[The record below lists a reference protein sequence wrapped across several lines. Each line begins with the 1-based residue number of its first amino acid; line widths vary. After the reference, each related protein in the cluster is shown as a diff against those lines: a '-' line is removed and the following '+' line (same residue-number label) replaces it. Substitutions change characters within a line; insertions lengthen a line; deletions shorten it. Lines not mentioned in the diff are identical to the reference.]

1 MDYQQALDYLYS
13 FPDSEAKL
21 PRTPAE
27 FNLPQT
33 SALLTAFGEPQ
44 RTFPSVVIAGTKGKG
59 STAALLESITRA
71 AGLRT
76 GLWTSPHLHSYRER
90 IQVDRQPIRQAELI
104 SEIEMIPTRL
114 AGFDRPRHGEP
125 TIFQLGFAIAL
136 RYFAER
142 NVDLAI
148 LEVGLGGRYDSANV
162 VTPLLSVI
170 TSISYDHMAVLGD
183 TLGKIAWEKAGILKP
198 NVPAITIAQHPEA
211 MAVIAR
217 VAAEVG
223 APLSV
228 VATTEIENEQLK
240 IENEAQSENKQ
251 LGIEN
256 KTDQFSILN
265 SQFSI
270 SDRYHGPTDTAL
282 QGVFQRQNARLAT
295 GAALLLRDQGLPI
308 TDAAIAAGLA
318 SAQWPGRME
327 IINGTPPIV
336 LDGAHN
342 GDSAHKLI
350 ESLGEM
356 FPERQRVFVLGVT
369 SGHSVEHI
377 LAELLPTAK
386 ALVLTRSR
394 HPRALTN
401 LEALAERAEPLLRRG
416 NTHAPLII
424 TDDAPEALDRA
435 RELAESGDLIC
446 VTGSLFVVAAAR
458 EALGIPLEKD

>member
-44 RTFPSVVIAGTKGKG
+44 RAFRSVVIAGTKGKG

-90 IQVDRQPIRQAELI
+90 IQVDRRLIGQAELI
-104 SEIEMIPTRL
+104 GEIEMIPTRL
-114 AGFDRPRHGEP
+114 AGFDRQRFGEP

-142 NVDLAI
+142 AVDLAI

-162 VTPLLSVI
+162 ITPLLSVI

-198 NVPAITIAQHPEA
+198 SVQAITIAQNPEA
-211 MAVIAR
+211 MDVIAR

-228 VATTEIENEQLK
+228 ATPEVGSWEL
-240 IENEAQSENKQ
+240 EAEF
-251 LGIEN
+251 
-256 KTDQFSILN
+256 TAPTPN
-265 SQFSI
+265 SQLPIPFDPFDS
-270 SDRYHGPTDTAL
+270 YHGPTDTAL
-282 QGVFQRQNARLAT
+282 LGVFQRQNARLAT

-327 IINGTPPIV
+327 IVDGTPPIV

-350 ESLGEM
+350 ESLDQL
-356 FPERQRVFVLGVT
+356 FPGRQRVFVLGVT
-369 SGHSVEHI
+369 HGHSIEHI
-377 LAELLPTAK
+377 LAALLPSAK

-394 HPRALTN
+394 HPRALTD
-401 LEALAERAEPLLRRG
+401 LDALAERAAPLLRRG
-416 NTHAPLII
+416 ATHAPLIL
-424 TDDAPEALDRA
+424 TGDAPEALERA
-435 RELAESGDLIC
+435 RELAEPGDLIC

>member
-44 RTFPSVVIAGTKGKG
+44 RAFPSVVIAGTKGKG
-59 STAALLESITRA
+59 STAALLESIARA

-104 SEIEMIPTRL
+104 REIEMIPTRL

-228 VATTEIENEQLK
+228 ADDRRPTTDDQSSGENAD
-240 IENEAQSENKQ
+240 AQRPVVS
-251 LGIEN
+251 
-256 KTDQFSILN
+256 
-265 SQFSI
+265 SQWSVVDPF
-270 SDRYHGPTDTAL
+270 DRYHGPTDTAL

-295 GAALLLRDQGLPI
+295 AAALLLRDQGLPI

-350 ESLGEM
+350 ESLDQL
-356 FPERQRVFVLGVT
+356 FPGRRRVFVLGVT
-369 SGHSVEHI
+369 HGHSVEHI

-416 NTHAPLII
+416 DTHAPLII
-424 TDDAPEALDRA
+424 TDDAPEALDHA
-435 RELAESGDLIC
+435 RELAEPGDLIC